1 MPITEKVAE
10 ERQKNEPIQLSALG
24 TMTERNLL
32 SYLRPIRTRHWL
44 LIILFGA
51 SLGAHQI
58 RANHDIHP
66 QKVWIFLDES
76 QLTPAK
82 MMPLQISARARERSL
97 TKGCNAH
104 DNLSA
109 SQPGQAIESTIA
121 QNTEKIHFYSRALRA
136 YSAEATPAQIKQLEL
151 LPIVLKVQSVK
162 TYRRTIDPNEPAGAL
177 RLPKESPPH
186 NHYGAA
192 YTQLAILNV
201 PTAHDSGFS
210 GHGVRIAMIDA
221 GFQKNHEVFQK
232 IISENRLIAERDFIF
247 DDDNVSDE
255 VKEDTTK
262 NGTQGDHGT
271 SVWSV
276 IGGYQPG
283 VLIGVAWGAEYL
295 LAKSERI
302 GSEGIVEEDQFVE
315 AVEWAEAMGA
325 DIISASVAYRDFDN
339 PADDYQYRD
348 LDGQTTNSAKAIN
361 WAFERGIVTI
371 ISAGNEANHY
381 DDKGGLLTPADA
393 WGALAAGAVDT
404 NKNIASF
411 SSYGPTADGRIKPDL
426 CAPGVSVYTAT
437 CSSIESYAYRSGTSF
452 SAPLIAGCAALLV
465 EKFPDAPPI
474 FIANR
479 LKQYASY
486 ADNPDQRYGWGIPDV
501 ALSLFAPIATV
512 AKNQITIFPN
522 PSNEGTFFFFHWN
535 HTIPPTGGAE
545 LSIFNILGEQVWH
558 QRLQPKTA
566 GTAEL
571 LYWNHRNNFNRKA
584 ATGAYFVTVKDGSN
598 YLKGQFLIIH

>member
-1 MPITEKVAE
+1 
-10 ERQKNEPIQLSALG
+10 
-24 TMTERNLL
+24 MTSRNLPG
-32 SYLRPIRTRHWL
+32 YIRPIFTRHWL
-44 LIILFGA
+44 LTIQLIA
-51 SLGAHQI
+51 TLGTYQML
-58 RANHDIHP
+58 ANQGIHP

-76 QLTPAK
+76 QLSPTK
-82 MMPLQISARARERSL
+82 MIPFQLSARARERSL

-109 SQPGQAIESTIA
+109 SQPGQAIKSAIA
-121 QNTEKIHFYSRALRA
+121 QNTERIHFYSRALRA
-136 YSAEATPAQIKQLEL
+136 YSAEAIPAQIKQLEL
-151 LPIVLKVQSVK
+151 LPIVIKVQLVK
-162 TYRRTIDPNEPAGAL
+162 TYRRTIDPHEPAGAP
-177 RLPKESPPH
+177 RLPKESSQQTQ
-186 NHYGAA
+186 YGATF
-192 YTQLAILNV
+192 TQLAILNV
-201 PTAHDSGFS
+201 PAAHDSGFS

-302 GSEGIVEEDQFVE
+302 GSESIVEEDQFVE
-315 AVEWAEAMGA
+315 AVEWAEATGA

-339 PADDYQYRD
+339 PADDYQYSD

-361 WAFERGIVTI
+361 WAFERGIVTV

-393 WGALAAGAVDT
+393 WGAIAAGAVDT
-404 NKNIASF
+404 NRNIASF

-426 CAPGVSVYTAT
+426 CAPGVRDYTAT
-437 CSSIESYAYRSGTSF
+437 CSSTDSYAYRSGTSF

-465 EKFPDAPPI
+465 EKFPGAPPI

-501 ALSLFAPIATV
+501 ALSIFTPIAT
-512 AKNQITIFPN
+512 ANQDQITVFPN

-535 HTIPPTGGAE
+535 HIVPPTGNTE
-545 LSIFNILGEQVWH
+545 LSVFNILGERIWQ

-566 GTAEL
+566 GTPEL
-571 LYWNHRNNFNRKA
+571 LYWDHRNNSNRKVS
-584 ATGAYFVTVKDGSN
+584 TGAYFVTVKDGSN
-598 YLKGQFLIIH
+598 YLKGKFLIIH

>member
-1 MPITEKVAE
+1 MTD
-10 ERQKNEPIQLSALG
+10 RNSLG
-24 TMTERNLL
+24 
-32 SYLRPIRTRHWL
+32 YLRPSVTRYWL
-44 LIILFGA
+44 LTIQFVVTLGTYQIL
-51 SLGAHQI
+51 
-58 RANHDIHP
+58 ANQGIHP

-76 QLTPAK
+76 QLSPAEMK
-82 MMPLQISARARERSL
+82 PFQLSARARERSL

-109 SQPGQAIESTIA
+109 SQPGQAIESIIA

-136 YSAEATPAQIKQLEL
+136 YSAEATPAQIKQLEF
-151 LPIVLKVQSVK
+151 LPIVLKVQPVK
-162 TYRRTIDPNEPAGAL
+162 TYHSTIDPNEPAGAL
-177 RLPKESPPH
+177 RLPKESSPQTQ
-186 NHYGAA
+186 YGAT

-232 IISENRLIAERDFIF
+232 IISENRLIAEQDFIF
-247 DDDNVSDE
+247 DDNNVSDE

-262 NGTQGDHGT
+262 NGPQGDHGT

-283 VLIGVAWGAEYL
+283 ILIGVAWGAEYL

-302 GSEGIVEEDQFVE
+302 GSESIIEEDQFVE

-339 PADDYQYRD
+339 PADDYQYSD

-361 WAFERGIVTI
+361 WAFERGIVAV

-381 DDKGGLLTPADA
+381 DDVGGLLTPADA

-426 CAPGVSVYTAT
+426 CAPGVRDYTAT
-437 CSSIESYAYRSGTSF
+437 CSSTNSYAYRSGTSF

-465 EKFPDAPPI
+465 EKFPNAPPI

-501 ALSLFAPIATV
+501 ALSIFTPIAT
-512 AKNQITIFPN
+512 ASQDQITVFPN
-522 PSNEGTFFFFHWN
+522 PSNEETFFFFHWN
-535 HTIPPTGGAE
+535 HIVPPTGNTE
-545 LSIFNILGEQVWH
+545 LSVFNILGERVWQ

-571 LYWNHRNNFNRKA
+571 LYWDHRNNSNRKVS
-584 ATGAYFVTVKDGSN
+584 TGAYFVTVKDGSN
-598 YLKGQFLIIH
+598 YLKGKFLIIH